1 MYNVN
6 VNIDGAAILH
16 LIGTALLHAYR
27 SVNLSVP
34 ATLIATE
41 DDIAD
46 AFSIM
51 GKCEGNQCS
60 PPQEELDELNHD
72 LLMIRQEEKALE
84 SAAPWSFRAMKK
96 AFSLRARAK
105 RLKFHATMMAKMA
118 KNARFPRLLRRVTR
132 TLTRTATKTAN
143 ALGLHSSPTDTPSQI
158 PPASSRSSES
168 TLRNP
173 SESPAA
179 LTNLLSSQTAAPPC
193 SCSCTSLLSHLDG
206 TSQAALISV
215 LSQGI
220 VDAQTKAP
228 NGNETHFHPNE
239 AALAQL
245 VADLIKFQAAE
256 TLGSTLKSPD
266 AALIQSLAMLL
277 TPTPAPTP
285 LAAGPVTVAR

>member
-51 GKCEGNQCS
+51 GKCEGNQWS
-60 PPQEELDELNHD
+60 PPQEDLDELNHD

-84 SAAPWSFRAMKK
+84 SAAPWSFRAIKK
-96 AFSLRARAK
+96 AFSLRGRAK

-118 KNARFPRLLRRVTR
+118 KHARFPRLFRRVTR

-143 ALGLHSSPTDTPSQI
+143 ALGLHADTPSRNL
-158 PPASSRSSES
+158 PASSRSSES

-179 LTNLLSSQTAAPPC
+179 LANLLSTQPAAPPPC
-193 SCSCTSLLSHLDG
+193 SCSCASLLSHLDG
-206 TSQAALISV
+206 TSQAALISA

-220 VDAQTKAP
+220 VDAQPKAP
-228 NGNETHFHPNE
+228 NGNGPHFHPNE

-245 VADLIKFQAAE
+245 VVDLIKSNAVE
-256 TLGSTLKSPD
+256 PSGGTLKSPD

-277 TPTPAPTP
+277 APATS
-285 LAAGPVTVAR
+285 LAAGPTAVA